1 MQSLSFGAPTIKRLS
16 AKARKVSSQ
25 TSTRVT
31 PRRQLKQASA
41 QKPKKASAQKSPR
54 NSNNNNN
61 SGMYFNATSTP
72 NRAPQQNT
80 PRSANHSTP
89 RPLSPRDG
97 LERLLC
103 KVYAAADELYGGRG
117 AFSEEVHRVVALY
130 AGDIGVKVIAKQKN
144 NIIKLTSAAVFGGL
158 LWKMPQSIMNLF
170 TQTKTLAAIGFLL
183 KHTTRGG
190 GMVELTEKQLATLLR
205 SIKSK
210 LPARATGAAAI
221 TVSKFLSIITFRLL
235 RILPGPEYISII
247 TRSIRNIIGS
257 VFGIWLPLDRFHAV
271 VHRNAASL
279 ESFMNQRTTLL
290 PILKDLIQ
298 NELKPHE
305 IIAIEKALE
314 RSREWGTKEMTT
326 RLYTTLKISPKA

>member
-1 MQSLSFGAPTIKRLS
+1 M
-16 AKARKVSSQ
+16 
-25 TSTRVT
+25 
-31 PRRQLKQASA
+31 
-41 QKPKKASAQKSPR
+41 
-54 NSNNNNN
+54 
-61 SGMYFNATSTP
+61 
-72 NRAPQQNT
+72 
-80 PRSANHSTP
+80 
-89 RPLSPRDG
+89 
-97 LERLLC
+97 
-103 KVYAAADELYGGRG
+103 
-117 AFSEEVHRVVALY
+117 
-130 AGDIGVKVIAKQKN
+130 KVIAKQKN